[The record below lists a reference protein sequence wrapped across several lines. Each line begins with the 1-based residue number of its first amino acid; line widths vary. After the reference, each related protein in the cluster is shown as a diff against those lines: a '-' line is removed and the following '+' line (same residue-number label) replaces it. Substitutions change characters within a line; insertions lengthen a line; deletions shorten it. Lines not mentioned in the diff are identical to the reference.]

1 MALGV
6 RLHSG
11 SYGRAVER
19 LACFYDLLRRVWSP
33 FTAIARPR
41 RAGASSQLGSG
52 IERYRER
59 DDLCSDVRRRVLGLE
74 SGVGSE
80 GGLHCRVRA
89 DERPE
94 NAGCFGSGIDQAD
107 GRCFSLIHSF
117 WYYGRIR
124 ARNTREVERCR
135 FFCRVPR
142 RTFKGLRQIRS
153 GNPSIKIRQ

>member
-1 MALGV
+1 MSLTVSAARSLPV
-6 RLHSG
+6 SPLQ
-11 SYGRAVER
+11 
-19 LACFYDLLRRVWSP
+19 LLRRVWSP
-33 FTAIARPR
+33 LLRSLALGEQVPR
-41 RAGASSQLGSG
+41 LNLRSG

-135 FFCRVPR
+135 FFCRVLR

-153 GNPSIKIRQ
+153 GNPGIKIRQ